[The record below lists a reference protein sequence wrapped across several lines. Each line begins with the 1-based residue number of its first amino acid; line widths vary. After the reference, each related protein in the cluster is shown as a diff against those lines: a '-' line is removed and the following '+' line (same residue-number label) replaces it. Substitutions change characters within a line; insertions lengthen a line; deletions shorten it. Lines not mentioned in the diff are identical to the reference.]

1 MEIKFTTEEALDIFH
16 TALCNGLSSI
26 GNYGLEL
33 DYNQSDYIEAKK
45 SLNFK
50 DANAALCYEDILV
63 EILRIGKTLTIIDN
77 ESDDDDN
84 DGNKVV
90 AIDDVVD
97 RMSKVP
103 LRSIANIIGET
114 DDADDADA
122 VIQTIFYGEIIFG

>member
-63 EILRIGKTLTIIDN
+63 EILRIGKTLTMVDN
-77 ESDDDDN
+77 EN
-84 DGNKVV
+84 DEEEKAVNLL
-90 AIDDVVD
+90 DVVS

-103 LRSIANIIGET
+103 LVSLSNILNET